1 MNPVLGV
8 AFPPRGRWPRRPDGD
23 LVGRIGPDYAI
34 FSQNLVLLDDSSGPG
49 YKIANLRGVHHGGT
63 MLEALGL
70 SSKASETY
78 QAIVANPRLS
88 AAELAELLDWPIEEL
103 HIALDE
109 LADLALVRPSWEH
122 PETLLAVSPA
132 VGFASLLARE
142 ESDLL
147 RRQEV
152 IASTR
157 SEVMLLVKQY
167 SQNYRLQRPSIEQ
180 LAGLDST
187 RSRIEELA
195 SDCKTEM
202 MAFAPGG
209 AQKPD
214 VMAASRQPDLVVL
227 QRGVRMRTIYVQGI
241 YNDPDSLSYAQWLSE
256 MGASIRVAPALSFRM
271 IIYDQRR
278 ALVPVDP
285 DDEALGAMLFT
296 GTGVVKALCENF
308 EQMWRSAT
316 PLSATRPRRPVSGL
330 TEQQRTVLRMLADG
344 YTDEATARRLG
355 VSIRTVRRITAELMT
370 LLGARSRFQAG
381 IYAAQSRLLGSEF
394 DSE

>member
-1 MNPVLGV
+1 V
-8 AFPPRGRWPRRPDGD
+8 
-23 LVGRIGPDYAI
+23 
-34 FSQNLVLLDDSSGPG
+34 
-49 YKIANLRGVHHGGT
+49 
-63 MLEALGL
+63 LEALGL
-70 SSKASETY
+70 SSKASQTY

-88 AAELAELLDWPIEEL
+88 AAELAELLDWPIEDL
-103 HIALDE
+103 HVALDE
-109 LADLALVRPSWEH
+109 LANLALVRPSWEH

-147 RRQEV
+147 RRQEA

-167 SQNYRLQRPSIEQ
+167 SQNYKLQKPTIEH

-209 AQKPD
+209 AQKPE
-214 VMAASRQPDLVVL
+214 VMAASRQPDLAIL

-241 YNDPDSLSYAQWLSE
+241 YNDPDTLCYAQWLSE
-256 MGASIRVAPALSFRM
+256 MGASIRVAAALSFRM

-308 EQMWRSAT
+308 EQVWRIAT
-316 PLSATRPRRPVSGL
+316 SLSATRPRRPISGL
-330 TEQQRTVLRMLADG
+330 TEQQRTVLRLLAEG

-394 DSE
+394 DSQ

>member
-1 MNPVLGV
+1 
-8 AFPPRGRWPRRPDGD
+8 
-23 LVGRIGPDYAI
+23 
-34 FSQNLVLLDDSSGPG
+34 
-49 YKIANLRGVHHGGT
+49 

-70 SSKASETY
+70 SAKAAQAY
-78 QAIVANPRLS
+78 QAIIANPRLS
-88 AAELAELLDWPIEEL
+88 ADELAKLLDWPIKDL
-103 HIALDE
+103 HDALDE
-109 LADLALVRPSWEH
+109 LANLALVRPSWEH

-147 RRQEV
+147 KRQEV

-157 SEVMLLVKQY
+157 SQVMVLIKQY
-167 SQNYRLQRPSIEQ
+167 SQHYQLQNPAIEQ
-180 LAGLDST
+180 LTGLDST

-195 SDCKTEM
+195 SGCTTEM

-209 AQKPD
+209 AQKPE
-214 VMAASRQPDLVVL
+214 VMAASRQPDLEVL
-227 QRGVRMRTIYVQGI
+227 QRNVRMRTIYVQGI
-241 YNDPDSLSYAQWLSE
+241 YNDPDSLSYAQWLAE

-271 IIYDQRR
+271 IIYDRQR
-278 ALVPVDP
+278 AVVPVDP
-285 DDEALGAMLFT
+285 DDETVGAMLFT
-296 GTGVVKALCENF
+296 GTGVVKALCEHF
-308 EQMWRSAT
+308 EQVWRTAA
-316 PLSATRPRRPVSGL
+316 PLTASRPRRPATGL

-381 IYAAQSRLLGSEF
+381 IYAAQSHLLGSEF
-394 DSE
+394 DS

>member
-1 MNPVLGV
+1 
-8 AFPPRGRWPRRPDGD
+8 
-23 LVGRIGPDYAI
+23 
-34 FSQNLVLLDDSSGPG
+34 
-49 YKIANLRGVHHGGT
+49 

-70 SSKASETY
+70 SSKAV
-78 QAIVANPRLS
+78 QAYEAIIANPRLS
-88 AAELAELLDWPIEEL
+88 SAELADLLDWRIEDL
-103 HIALDE
+103 HNALDE

-142 ESDLL
+142 ESELL

-157 SEVMLLVKQY
+157 SQVMLLIKQY
-167 SQNYRLQRPSIEQ
+167 SQHYRPQKPTIEQ
-180 LAGLDST
+180 LKGLDSI
-187 RSRIEELA
+187 RLRIEELA

-202 MAFAPGG
+202 MALAPGG
-209 AQKPD
+209 AQKPE
-214 VMAASRQPDLVVL
+214 VMAASREPDLAVL
-227 QRGVRMRTIYVQGI
+227 QRGVRMRTIYVQAI
-241 YNDPDSLSYAQWLSE
+241 YNDPGSLCYAQWLTE
-256 MGASIRVAPALSFRM
+256 MGASVRTIPALSFRM
-271 IIYDQRR
+271 IIYDQQQV
-278 ALVPVDP
+278 LVPVDP

-296 GTGVVKALCENF
+296 GTGVVKALCEHF
-308 EQMWRSAT
+308 EQTWRIAA
-316 PLSATRPRRPVSGL
+316 PLTATRPRRPASGL

-381 IYAAQSRLLGSEF
+381 VYAAQSDLLRSEL
-394 DSE
+394 DAN